1 MESFFD
7 KLNAAETNEDKNTAY
22 EFEAVYS
29 ELDLIKDSVEAKPIR
44 SSSGNEYIFIPK
56 NCLQTF
62 ENIISAS
69 FYGLICTLFIF
80 FHKNY

>member
-62 ENIISAS
+62 ENIDETCFRRFCLSKS
-69 FYGLICTLFIF
+69 FVCW
-80 FHKNY
+80 

>member
-56 NCLQTF
+56 TVYRLLKILTK
-62 ENIISAS
+62 
-69 FYGLICTLFIF
+69 LVL
-80 FHKNY
+80 